1 MYSRQ
6 TAVLNQNLS
15 ADSIKVEK
23 LAVQRKKLTPEFSVG
38 LCPVI
43 VVTVSDHFLDGA
55 FQLIMIFRYVANLV
69 PVRIRPD
76 TVRLTR

>member
-23 LAVQRKKLTPEFSVG
+23 LAVQRKKLPPEFSVG

-43 VVTVSDHFLDGA
+43 VVTVSDHFLD
-55 FQLIMIFRYVANLV
+55 
-69 PVRIRPD
+69 
-76 TVRLTR
+76 